1 MTRFIHLSK
10 HIINENNIVLITKAQ
25 SQYYIYMKN
34 AQNSSI
40 ALDSNPIA
48 IKNHLTSPTM
58 IKICKN
64 NDADDYDLLTNW
76 TKSPHHNA
84 SVKPEENVE
93 ENDWPFYSFL
103 TVFLILIFS
112 K

>member
-1 MTRFIHLSK
+1 
-10 HIINENNIVLITKAQ
+10 
-25 SQYYIYMKN
+25 MKN

-84 SVKPEENVE
+84 PVKPEENVE
-93 ENDWPFYSFL
+93 ENDWPLYAAISLLFYVL
-103 TVFLILIFS
+103 VI